1 MHPTGY
7 DNTTNIDSVKVYNK
21 IEEFLLKMFF
31 TCTQSYKFMPASF
44 TERRAEKKTRTK
56 YTMIPPP
63 FSGVGK
69 DNSAFSTFTVFA

>member
-44 TERRAEKKTRTK
+44 TERRAEKKNADE
-56 YTMIPPP
+56 IHHD
-63 FSGVGK
+63 S
-69 DNSAFSTFTVFA
+69 STILWSWKRQ